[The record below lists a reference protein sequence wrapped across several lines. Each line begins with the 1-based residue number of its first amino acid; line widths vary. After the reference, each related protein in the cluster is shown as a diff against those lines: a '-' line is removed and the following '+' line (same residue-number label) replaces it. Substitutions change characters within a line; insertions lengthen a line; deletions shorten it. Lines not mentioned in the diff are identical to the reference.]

1 MPSQS
6 QRAKA
11 SRIADRITRYCC
23 FLQSVN
29 TGACGSGF
37 IVELKGLQIANLLA
51 LNWKKRGKT
60 GELQTDYALVT
71 SHDTI
76 PGLSLSDL
84 EKNRWMVSC
93 QGINN
98 GNEQI
103 LSDLVCGV
111 ISCCGLESLLAG
123 HSSDATVT
131 VFRPHPGNASCD
143 IQLNI
148 TILFLNKSFEVLLQE
163 STVSP
168 PVIPVN
174 EYLDLKKQH
183 QLIIN
188 TGRNSRVSYCDG
200 ICSVKTTSL
209 SVVEQQHTSEHEQE
223 FALEMIEFERFQKLE
238 SNTTMEICRGS
249 PVYLNPDTNEPLVI
263 GVYVG
268 ETVTSQQF
276 VVTFHGILR
285 LLQGLIAIFQY
296 PTINIILSSNY
307 ITMKSGDYSRK
318 GLEAAL
324 FYSLVCIDDITR
336 KQKQQKK
343 MHINSCI
350 TCIHPKVAY

>member
-11 SRIADRITRYCC
+11 SGTVDRITKYCC

-29 TGACGSGF
+29 TGAHGSGF
-37 IVELKGLQIANLLA
+37 IVELKHLQCANLLA
-51 LNWKKRGKT
+51 LNWEKRGKA
-60 GELQTDYALVT
+60 GNLQTDYALVT

-84 EKNRWMVSC
+84 NRWTVSC
-93 QGINN
+93 RGIQD
-98 GNEQI
+98 GNEQT

-111 ISCCGLESLLAG
+111 ISCCGPESLLAG
-123 HSSDATVT
+123 HTAGATVT

-148 TILFLNKSFEVLLQE
+148 TILLLNKSFAVLLQE
-163 STVSP
+163 SKVFP
-168 PVIPVN
+168 PVIPVS
-174 EYLDLKKQH
+174 EYLDKNVYTQQQ

-188 TGRNSRVSYCDG
+188 TGRNSCVSYCDG
-200 ICSVKTTSL
+200 VQSVNTASL
-209 SVVEQQHTSEHEQE
+209 SVVEQQRTSEHGQVL
-223 FALEMIEFERFQKLE
+223 AREMIEFEKFQKLE
-238 SNTTMEICRGS
+238 SNTTMEICHGS

-268 ETVTSQQF
+268 KTSASQKGEEL

-285 LLQGLIAIFQY
+285 LLQGLIAIF
-296 PTINIILSSNY
+296 
-307 ITMKSGDYSRK
+307 
-318 GLEAAL
+318 
-324 FYSLVCIDDITR
+324 
-336 KQKQQKK
+336 
-343 MHINSCI
+343 
-350 TCIHPKVAY
+350 

>member
-6 QRAKA
+6 QRAKP
-11 SRIADRITRYCC
+11 SGTADRITKYCC

-37 IVELKGLQIANLLA
+37 IVELKDLHRANLLA
-51 LNWKKRGKT
+51 LNWEKRGKF
-60 GELQTDYALVT
+60 GNLRTDYALVT

-76 PGLSLSDL
+76 PGSSLSEL
-84 EKNRWMVSC
+84 ESNRWTVSC
-93 QGINN
+93 QGIKN
-98 GNEQI
+98 GDEQT

-111 ISCCGLESLLAG
+111 ISCCGPERLLAG
-123 HSSDATVT
+123 HAIVT
-131 VFRPHPGNASCD
+131 VFRPHPSNPRCYF
-143 IQLNI
+143 QLNI

-168 PVIPVN
+168 PVIPVK
-174 EYLDLKKQH
+174 EYLDQNAYTQLH
-183 QLIIN
+183 ELIIN
-188 TGRNSRVSYCDG
+188 TGRNSCVSYCDG
-200 ICSVKTTSL
+200 IRSVKTASF
-209 SVVEQQHTSEHEQE
+209 SVVEQQRTSEHGQL
-223 FALEMIEFERFQKLE
+223 AREMIEFERFQKLE
-238 SNTTMEICRGS
+238 SNTTMEVCRGS

-307 ITMKSGDYSRK
+307 ITMKSGGYSRK

>member
-11 SRIADRITRYCC
+11 SGIADCIGYCC

-37 IVELKGLQIANLLA
+37 IVELKHLQSANLLA

-76 PGLSLSDL
+76 PGSSLSEL
-84 EKNRWMVSC
+84 NRWTVSC
-93 QGINN
+93 RGIQD
-98 GNEQI
+98 GNKQT
-103 LSDLVCGV
+103 LGNLVCGV

-123 HSSDATVT
+123 YTAETTVT
-131 VFRPHPGNASCD
+131 VFRPHPSKASCD

-148 TILFLNKSFEVLLQE
+148 TILFLNKLFEELVQE

-174 EYLDLKKQH
+174 EYLHQNAYTHQH

-188 TGRNSRVSYCDG
+188 TGRNSCISYCDE
-200 ICSVKTTSL
+200 ICSVKTASF
-209 SVVEQQHTSEHEQE
+209 SVVEQQRTSEDEQE
-223 FALEMIEFERFQKLE
+223 LAREMIEFERR
-238 SNTTMEICRGS
+238 T
-249 PVYLNPDTNEPLVI
+249 PVD
-263 GVYVG
+263 
-268 ETVTSQQF
+268 
-276 VVTFHGILR
+276 
-285 LLQGLIAIFQY
+285 IFCA
-296 PTINIILSSNY
+296 T
-307 ITMKSGDYSRK
+307 
-318 GLEAAL
+318 
-324 FYSLVCIDDITR
+324 
-336 KQKQQKK
+336 
-343 MHINSCI
+343 
-350 TCIHPKVAY
+350 